1 MESNLDAAVNP
12 SAALLRRLAP
22 LRTTGRAFW
31 IWLAALGCL
40 LLSVLVLWPRLV
52 LVGRGLTGESNLG
65 APWGITVAN
74 VVHLV
79 GISHVGIA
87 ISAVVRLLRLERY
100 RPLARVAEFVTL
112 AALLGAVLGVAIDVG
127 RPEVF
132 IQRVFYY
139 GRWHA
144 PFVWSMTVITTYLV
158 TSLVYAYLALR
169 GDIARLATLLPG
181 RARLYRALALGYED
195 TVPARALHERTL
207 WWLAVALLP
216 IMVAVHSVYGLVF
229 GIQAARPGWENPL
242 QAPYFVLGAIVSGF
256 SAIILV
262 AALLR
267 RLFHWEEELPARMFK
282 GLGIFLGFV
291 VLLYGYFLFTEHLTA
306 NYAAPTRERE
316 VSQELLGGR
325 FAVAFWPVVVL
336 GLALPFLALF
346 VQGVS
351 PRLVNIP
358 LTVTS
363 AALVNAA
370 MWAKRFLLV
379 VPTFSH
385 PHLPLHAAAYAPTA
399 FELWMVLVGTWGT
412 AVLVFTLLVKLLP
425 TLELADQAAPR
436 AAVVARWYESSFRRF
451 AFWGTVAVGAALIAV
466 GVGERKLVGASALW
480 VVGILVLI
488 TLPLQIC
495 LPPHR
500 PSDDAGEAEEE
511 PAGNALLPDE

>member
-1 MESNLDAAVNP
+1 MEPKGEPEATL
-12 SAALLRRLAP
+12 SAPLLRRLAP
-22 LRTTGRAFW
+22 VRTSGRAFW
-31 IWLAALGCL
+31 IWLACLLAL

-112 AALLGAVLGVAIDVG
+112 AALLGAIFGVAIDVG
-127 RPEVF
+127 HPEVF

-158 TSLVYAYLALR
+158 TSMAYAYLALR
-169 GDIARLATLLPG
+169 GDIARLAVLVPG

-195 TVPARALHERTL
+195 TAPTRALHERTL
-207 WWLAVALLP
+207 WWMAVLLLP
-216 IMVAVHSVYGLVF
+216 IMVAVHSVYGLIF
-229 GIQAARPGWENPL
+229 GIQAARPGWSNPL

-267 RLFHWEEELPARMFK
+267 WLFRWEAELPARMFK

-291 VLLYGYFLFTEHLTA
+291 VLLYGYFVFTEQLTA
-306 NYAAPTRERE
+306 NYAAPTRELE
-316 VSQELLGGR
+316 VSRELLGGR
-325 FAVAFWPVVVL
+325 FAVGFWPVVVI
-336 GLALPFLALF
+336 GLVVPFAALF
-346 VQGVS
+346 IQGVTR
-351 PRLVNIP
+351 RLVSIP
-358 LTVTS
+358 LTVTA

-385 PHLPLHAAAYAPTA
+385 PHLPLHAAQYTPTR
-399 FELWMVLVGTWGT
+399 FELWMVIVGTWGT
-412 AVLVFTLLVKLLP
+412 ALLVFTLLVKLLP
-425 TLELADQAAPR
+425 TLELADATAPLP
-436 AAVVARWYESSFRRF
+436 ASAVAPWYASSVRRF
-451 AFWGTVAVGAALIAV
+451 AFWGTAAAGLALIAV
-466 GVGERKLVGASALW
+466 GVGEHRLVGASALW
-480 VVGILVLI
+480 VTGILFLI
-488 TLPLQIC
+488 SLPLQIC
-495 LPPHR
+495 LPR
-500 PSDDAGEAEEE
+500 LPSGDEEDEAQQATDGMLVPYE
-511 PAGNALLPDE
+511 